1 MDTTQRLDLIR
12 DIDLFAHVDPD
23 TLADIAARFAERPVE
38 PGEAVFR
45 EGDPGGYVFLIASG
59 TVEVRKCGEGDREVL
74 MRVMGP
80 GEVGGLTSTA
90 LGRDRSATLLARKP
104 VRILVLDRDVFLDL
118 LDRHQDLVRSVLAHL
133 GDKVR
138 GKTARLA
145 NQLARDRA
153 GTGEPVAVFDTKPHD
168 RRHLDAAAGDII
180 APQYFEARLE
190 PATASLASGF
200 RVVCAFVNDDLGAGV
215 LEELAAAGVELV
227 AMRCAGYNNVDLEAA
242 AEHGITVVRVPGYS
256 PHAVAEHAVALMLTL
271 NRKTHR
277 AHQRVRE
284 GNFSLSGLVG
294 FDLHGR
300 TAGVVGLGQIG
311 RCLAEI
317 LRGFG
322 MEVLAH
328 DPYPDE
334 EFASRTGV
342 EYVELDDLLS
352 RSDIVSLNAP
362 LTPDTHHVIDARAI
376 KQMKDGAMLINTS
389 RGGLV
394 DTTALLDGLKSGK
407 LGSAGLDVYEEE
419 GGKFFED
426 LSDVVITDDVLAR
439 LLTFPNVLVTSH
451 QAFFTVDALDAIA
464 ETTVGNIGGFLE
476 GKRGEELGNVVE
488 RD

>member
-1 MDTTQRLDLIR
+1 M
-12 DIDLFAHVDPD
+12 
-23 TLADIAARFAERPVE
+23 
-38 PGEAVFR
+38 
-45 EGDPGGYVFLIASG
+45 
-59 TVEVRKCGEGDREVL
+59 
-74 MRVMGP
+74 
-80 GEVGGLTSTA
+80 
-90 LGRDRSATLLARKP
+90 
-104 VRILVLDRDVFLDL
+104 
-118 LDRHQDLVRSVLAHL
+118 
-133 GDKVR
+133 
-138 GKTARLA
+138 
-145 NQLARDRA
+145 
-153 GTGEPVAVFDTKPHD
+153 AVFDTKPHD
-168 RRHLDAAAGDII
+168 RRHLDAAAGDTI

-190 PATASLASGF
+190 PATTSLASGF
-200 RVVCAFVNDDLGAGV
+200 RVVCAFVNDNLGAEV
-215 LEELAAAGVELV
+215 LEALAAGGVELV
-227 AMRCAGYNNVDLEAA
+227 ALRCAGYNNVDLEAA

-277 AHQRVRE
+277 AHQRVSE
-284 GNFSLSGLVG
+284 GNFSLNGLVG
-294 FDLHGR
+294 FDMHGR

-342 EYVELDDLLS
+342 EYVELDELLS

-362 LTPDTHHVIDARAI
+362 LTPDTHHLIDADAI
-376 KQMKDGAMLINTS
+376 AQMKDHAMLINTS

-394 DTTALLDGLKSGK
+394 DTAALLDGLKSGK

-426 LSDVVITDDVLAR
+426 LSDEVITDDVLAR

-451 QAFFTVDALDAIA
+451 QAFLTVDALDAIA
-464 ETTVGNIGGFLE
+464 ETTVENIARFLE
-476 GKRGEELGNVVE
+476 GKRGEELDNVVE
-488 RD
+488 AEQS